1 MATGSF
7 SQAEQQT
14 LARAPQLIRH
24 LMTIADKG
32 VVLTRRSEIKALE
45 EYLKKYESQNP
56 IVRAIIA
63 AQPEKEEKIEAD
75 SEETL
80 RMLGAVGTL
89 IESRTTAIEGDA
101 VRDFLM
107 GAADAV
113 AKASREQS
121 MLKGAGA
128 SPAEEKAIAEL
139 ATALKASD
147 EDKRRR
153 NQAAA
158 AALAHEKAEQQQA
171 KAQVQAAELARQ
183 KAAAEAKAKAEA
195 EGAAKKAAEEAAAK
209 AKAEAPAR
217 DTLLEQAKARAETA
231 RKAQEKAAEQAQAK
245 AEAEAKARQLAEQIA
260 RQREQAAHK
269 AEEQLTV
276 SQAAALKDKAE
287 AMKKEAQ
294 ALEQQAQAL
303 QSAGQA
309 APAAAA
315 PVEIYVVKRGD
326 TLSGI
331 AKALYGNAGRWKE
344 IYEANRNLI
353 KDPNLIKTGWK
364 LRIPRS

>member
-1 MATGSF
+1 MTTGSF
-7 SQAEQQT
+7 SPVEQQQ

-56 IVRAIIA
+56 VVRAIIA
-63 AQPEKEEKIEAD
+63 AQPEKEDKIESD

-80 RMLGAVGTL
+80 KMLGAVGAL
-89 IESRTTAIEGDA
+89 IESRTTVIEGDA
-101 VRDFLM
+101 VRNFLM
-107 GAADAV
+107 GAAEAV
-113 AKASREQS
+113 AAATREQS

-128 SPAEEKAIAEL
+128 SPAEEKAIAAL
-139 ATALKASD
+139 AVALKASD
-147 EDKRRR
+147 DDKRRR
-153 NQAAA
+153 NKEATE
-158 AALAHEKAEQQQA
+158 ALAHDKAEQQQA
-171 KAQVQAAELARQ
+171 KAQAQAAEIARQ
-183 KAAAEAKAKAEA
+183 KAAEEAKAKAEA
-195 EGAAKKAAEEAAAK
+195 AAQKPVDQVAAKPR
-209 AKAEAPAR
+209 AEAPAR
-217 DTLLEQAKARAETA
+217 DTLLEQAKARSEAA
-231 RKAQEKAAEQAQAK
+231 RKAQEKASEQAQAK

-260 RQREQAAHK
+260 RQREEAAHK

-276 SQAAALKDKAE
+276 SQAAALKEKAE

-303 QSAGQA
+303 QSGGQA

-344 IYEANRNLI
+344 IVEANRNLI
-353 KDPNLIKTGWK
+353 KDPNMIKTGWK
-364 LRIPRS
+364 LRIPRP